1 MQDNRRNIYIFF
13 IRENLNLF
21 FCDLREGSNDDR
33 EAVRAIL

>member
-1 MQDNRRNIYIFF
+1 MQDNWGDIIFF
-13 IRENLNLF
+13 YTENLNLF